1 MVKEWKVLDVT
12 SSVNVEIVINKLAMD
27 GWEVEHA
34 TSGYAFSTIIENQ
47 LDKHVER
54 GKVFLSREI
63 NPSNYLQKEKDYSGL
78 EDNDYTKYVN
88 IISMY
93 REREFEGAMKQII
106 SLLENLKKTLEG
118 EMADKSIIP
127 SDKKDIVPSDK
138 KKNEKP

>member
-34 TSGYAFSTIIENQ
+34 TSGYAFSAIIENQ

-88 IISMY
+88 IIRMY
-93 REREFEGAMKQII
+93 REREFEGVMKQMV
-106 SLLENLKKTLEG
+106 SLLENLKKTIEG
-118 EMADKSIIP
+118 EKAGKSIIP

-138 KKNEKP
+138 KKDEKP